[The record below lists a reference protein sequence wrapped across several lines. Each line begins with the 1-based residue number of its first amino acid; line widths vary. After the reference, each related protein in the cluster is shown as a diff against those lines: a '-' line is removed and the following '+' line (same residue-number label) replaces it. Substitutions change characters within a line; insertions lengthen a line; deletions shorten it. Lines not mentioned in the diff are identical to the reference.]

1 MSTPSSPQPANP
13 RRTRLVAAVRSNVL
27 AFPIIGVLG
36 FAASIAVAHALSPS
50 LFALYAAALAI
61 RGTLQFLADLGTGQ
75 ASSRIFAE
83 LDQRGA
89 RRSAW
94 RLYGQ
99 LAAARSVFVVGLALF
114 LTLASG
120 LAAALFDLR
129 ADEQYYLAFIAIVG
143 AAEVTAGLGHYLLI
157 GTLDQ
162 PRLNRVM
169 VAQAVVQPVLV
180 LAAVAADLGLR
191 GILAALVVGS
201 IFKAVALNALAV
213 RRISR
218 FDEREGASANV
229 GRTYSRVAVSSILGK
244 AAAWLNSR
252 QILTIVALSTTTRA
266 DVAMF
271 ALAYDFATQVLTYS
285 ASPVN
290 GVVLPAMSAST
301 DERRRADLFEM
312 TTRGLA
318 LLLLPIGAILT
329 AVSPTLIPALF
340 GSNYDDAVP
349 FALVFAPGIAFEL
362 TLTAAATGLMLA
374 SNDLLRAY
382 SWVKTA
388 TAILAGFYVLA
399 LDINLLVV
407 AATMMTIRVGSSVAL
422 HIAIRRRRQFGL
434 DVQWLAR
441 TVVSALGAAAAC
453 AGVLHTASSTW
464 LQLTLGVSV
473 GVVVY
478 ALLARALG
486 VVTAADVAIAGRL
499 HPVAARVVG
508 TLVRRPAC

>member
-1 MSTPSSPQPANP
+1 MSTPTSPQPAD
-13 RRTRLVAAVRSNVL
+13 RSTRLVAAVRSNIL
-27 AFPIIGVLG
+27 TFPAIGLLG

-99 LAAARSVFVVGLALF
+99 LAAARSVFILGLALF

-120 LAAALFDLR
+120 LAAALFDLN
-129 ADEQYYLAFIAIVG
+129 ADEHYYLAFIAVVG

-169 VAQAVVQPVLV
+169 IAQAVIQPVLV
-180 LAAVAADLGLR
+180 LAAVAADLGLQ
-191 GILAALVVGS
+191 GILAALVAGS
-201 IFKAVALNALAV
+201 VLKAVALNVLAV

-218 FDEREGASANV
+218 FDEREGTIANV

-244 AAAWLNSR
+244 LAAWLNSR

-290 GVVLPAMSAST
+290 GVVLPAMSAAT

-318 LLLLPIGAILT
+318 LLLLPIGAILA
-329 AVSPTLIPALF
+329 AVSTTLIPAVF
-340 GSNYDDAVP
+340 GSTYDDAVP
-349 FALVFAPGIAFEL
+349 FALVFVPGIAVEL

-382 SWVKTA
+382 SWIKATTA
-388 TAILAGFYVLA
+388 LLAGFYILA
-399 LDINLLVV
+399 LHIDLLVV
-407 AATMMTIRVGSSVAL
+407 AATMMTIRVGSSLAL
-422 HIAIRRRRQFGL
+422 HIAVRRRRHFGL
-434 DVQWLAR
+434 DVHWLAR
-441 TVVSALGAAAAC
+441 AVVSASAAAAAS
-453 AGVLHTASSTW
+453 AGVLHATSSTW
-464 LQLTLGVSV
+464 LQLILGVSV
-473 GVVVY
+473 GALVY
-478 ALLARALG
+478 ALLVRVLG
-486 VVTAADVAIAGRL
+486 VVTAADVAIASRL

-508 TLVRRPAC
+508 TLVKRPAC